1 MEYRTRLVDRLLDEF
16 LPHQPATVLSGAR
29 AVGKSETARRRAK
42 TVYQMD
48 RSAMQQVVEG
58 DPDIVT
64 QGETPILIDEW
75 QKHPETWDTVRHAVD
90 EDPSPNRF
98 LLTGSSS
105 PRDRPSHP
113 GAGRY
118 LFCQMRPMSL
128 AERDLEAPTVSLE
141 DLLTGDGADI
151 GGTSELTLRDY
162 AEEIERSGFPGI
174 RHLPARLRKR
184 RLASY
189 LETTYT
195 YAIDEHDGGTV
206 KLDPLAMQR
215 WARAYAAATATIT
228 SNEKIR
234 ANATPRETEKPTKEG
249 AKDIR
254 TALEQAYVIDPIDG
268 WQPSFNYLRK
278 LGKARKH
285 HLTDPALAASLLG
298 VDATKLLQGEE
309 SRKFV
314 ESQQPL
320 VGQLFESLVAQS
332 VRVYADFCDLRVF
345 HLRTGGGEHEID
357 LIVERPDGGVV
368 ALEVKLAAAPEDRDF
383 RHLSWLK
390 RTIGDRLLD
399 AGIIT
404 TGKFA
409 YRHRETGFAVIPAAL
424 LGV

>member
-1 MEYRTRLVDRLLDEF
+1 MAATITDE
-16 LPHQPATVLSGAR
+16 PPPKCVKPATVLSGAR

-42 TVYQMD
+42 TVYQLD
-48 RSAMQQVVEG
+48 RSNVQQVVEG

-64 QGETPILIDEW
+64 QGATPILIDEW
-75 QKHPETWDTVRHAVD
+75 QKHPETWDTIRHAVD

-98 LLTGSSS
+98 LLTGSSA

-118 LFCQMRPMSL
+118 LFLQMRPLSL
-128 AERDLEAPTVSLE
+128 AERNLDAPAVSLE
-141 DLLTGDGADI
+141 DLLSGERSDI

-162 AEEIERSGFPGI
+162 AAEIERSGFPGI
-174 RHLPARLRKR
+174 RTLPARLRKR

-195 YAIDEHDGGTV
+195 YAIHDGDDARPR
-206 KLDPLAMQR
+206 LDPNAMQR
-215 WARAYAAATATIT
+215 WAQAYAAATATIT
-228 SNEKIR
+228 SQEKIR
-234 ANATPRETEKPTKEG
+234 INATPSGAETPSTESANG
-249 AKDIR
+249 IR
-254 TALEQAYVIDPIDG
+254 KALEQAYVIDPIGG

-298 VDATKLLQGEE
+298 VGATKLLQGEGT
-309 SRKFV
+309 RTFV
-314 ESQQPL
+314 ASQQPL
-320 VGQLFESLVAQS
+320 VGHLFESLVALS
-332 VRVYADFCDLRVF
+332 VRVYADFHDVKVF
-345 HLRTGGGEHEID
+345 HLKTGGGEHEID
-357 LIVERPDGGVV
+357 LIVERADGGVV
-368 ALEVKLAAAPEDRDF
+368 ALEVKLSAAPEDRDF

-409 YRHRETGFAVIPAAL
+409 YRHRQTGFAVIPAGL

>member
-1 MEYRTRLVDRLLDEF
+1 MEYHTRLVDRLLDEF
-16 LPHQPATVLSGAR
+16 LPHQHATVLSGAR

-42 TVYQMD
+42 TVYQLD
-48 RSAMQQVVEG
+48 RSQVLAVVEA

-98 LLTGSSS
+98 LLTGSSA
-105 PRDRPSHP
+105 PADRPSHP

-128 AERDLEAPTVSLE
+128 AERDIAAPTVSME
-141 DLLTGDGADI
+141 DLLSGDGGDI

-162 AEEIERSGFPGI
+162 ATEIERSGFPGI
-174 RHLPARLRKR
+174 RNLPARLRKR

-195 YAIDEHDGGTV
+195 YAIQDNGTPRT
-206 KLDPLAMQR
+206 DPDTMRR
-215 WARAYAAATATIT
+215 WAQAYAATTATIT
-228 SNEKIR
+228 SQEKIR
-234 ANATPRETEKPTKEG
+234 TNATPRDAGAPTNESANG
-249 AKDIR
+249 IR
-254 TALEQAYVIDPIDG
+254 KALERAYVVDPVPG

-285 HLTDPALAASLLG
+285 HLTDPALVANLLG
-298 VDATKLLQGEE
+298 VDATKLLQGEGTP
-309 SRKFV
+309 RFV
-314 ESQQPL
+314 KSQQPL
-320 VGQLFESLVAQS
+320 LGHLFESLVAQS
-332 VRVYADFCDLRVF
+332 VRVYADFHDVKVF

-357 LIVERPDGGVV
+357 LIVERTDGGVV
-368 ALEVKLAAAPEDRDF
+368 ALEVKLSAAPNDRDF

-424 LGV
+424 LSV